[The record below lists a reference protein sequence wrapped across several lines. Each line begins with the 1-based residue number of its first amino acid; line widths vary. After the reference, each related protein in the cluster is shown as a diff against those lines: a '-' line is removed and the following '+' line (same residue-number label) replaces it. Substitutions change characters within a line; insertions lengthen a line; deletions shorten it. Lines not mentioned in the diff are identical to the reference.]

1 MNYLKLSMQQFCW
14 VGTVIITVLQ
24 MENLKGLER
33 LTKVSHVVRDKVW
46 TEIHYKLL
54 SANTGE

>member
-1 MNYLKLSMQQFCW
+1 MNYVQLSMQQFCW

-33 LTKVSHVVRDKVW
+33 LTKVSQLVRGKVW

-54 SANTGE
+54 SANTEE